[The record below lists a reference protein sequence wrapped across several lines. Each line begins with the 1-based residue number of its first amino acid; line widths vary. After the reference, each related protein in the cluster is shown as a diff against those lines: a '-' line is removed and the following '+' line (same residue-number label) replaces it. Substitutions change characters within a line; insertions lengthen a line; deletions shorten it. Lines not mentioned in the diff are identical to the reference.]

1 MLLGMG
7 WKGALRSYGAYQR
20 AQLRSERREM
30 REAQRAA
37 REQLAQQKQELVEQL
52 VERYEMQLRLLSTVH
67 HDCGPTI
74 DWQEVAREPAPPKP
88 TPIARRTDA
97 ALAAIAEY
105 SPGVFA
111 SIFGG
116 AKKKRA
122 AFAQQLED
130 AMLVDAA
137 DSRDAITLHAVTCRD
152 HEEARAVANAVL
164 RGEVA
169 RFLEALDGVDAFDEL
184 EEVAMSVTATTPRAD
199 IVLVEIVLPAS
210 DVVVPDEQHSVTQR
224 GKLSSKAMPKTRKN
238 EIYQDYVCG
247 AALRACREVFAALPV
262 GWVCATVSTKVLNQA
277 TGHIENAPVLSVM
290 APRRTAQQLKYD
302 SLDPSEAMTNFLH
315 RMGFKKSTGIS
326 AIVALT
332 VDDVPTG

>member
-1 MLLGMG
+1 MG

-37 REQLAQQKQELVEQL
+37 REELAQKKQELTEQL
-52 VERYEMQLRLLSTVH
+52 VGRYEQQLRLLSTVH

-74 DWQEVAREPAPPKP
+74 DWQEVAREPAPPVPAPLSGK
-88 TPIARRTDA
+88 TSA

-105 SPGVFA
+105 SPGIVA
-111 SIFGG
+111 KLFGG
-116 AKKKRA
+116 AKKERA
-122 AFAQQLED
+122 MLEQRLED
-130 AMLVDAA
+130 AKLVDAS
-137 DSRDAITLHAVTCRD
+137 DTRDAITLHAVTCRE

-169 RFLEALDGVDAFDEL
+169 RFVEALAGVDAFDEL
-184 EEVAMSVTATTPRAD
+184 EEVAMSVIATAPRGD
-199 IVLVEIVLPAS
+199 IVLVDIVLPAS
-210 DVVVPDEQHSVTQR
+210 DVVVPDEQHSITQR
-224 GKLSSKAMPKTRKN
+224 GKLSSKAMTKTRKN
-238 EIYQDYVCG
+238 EVYQDYVCG

-262 GWVCATVSTKVLNQA
+262 RWACATVRTKVLNQA
-277 TGHIENAPVLSVM
+277 TGHIDDAPVLSVM
-290 APRRTAQQLKYD
+290 APRRTAEQLKYE

-315 RMGFKKSTGIS
+315 RMGFKKTTGMS

-332 VDDVPTG
+332 VNDVPSA